1 MDALIICAAV
11 FFALILLILIVCF
24 VCFRMVFYSPKRVP
38 LGEDEYEIPEG
49 EIYEPY
55 REKMTEWMK
64 ELRRMPHEEFSPR
77 EAMKGA
83 HVP

>member
-1 MDALIICAAV
+1 MRGCLFCAD
-11 FFALILLILIVCF
+11 FADSDSLLCLF
-24 VCFRMVFYSPKRVP
+24 PYGFYSPKRVP
-38 LGEDEYEIPEG
+38 LGEDEYEILEG

-55 REKMTEWMK
+55 REKMIEWMK